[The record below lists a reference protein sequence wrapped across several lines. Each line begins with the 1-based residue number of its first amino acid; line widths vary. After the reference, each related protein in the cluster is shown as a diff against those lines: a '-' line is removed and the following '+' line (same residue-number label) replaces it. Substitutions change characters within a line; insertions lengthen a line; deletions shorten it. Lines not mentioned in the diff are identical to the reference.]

1 MPATGI
7 SLTPEQVI
15 GYARQKMAN
24 YKVPRRVEIVDA
36 LPLNATGK
44 VLKDRAAPPGGDRVM
59 TVPQRSALLFVECQ
73 RGVVGDHSVLP
84 ALAQAAAPVLADLGR
99 LAEGARAAGVQV
111 AHLTYCPMASG
122 RSTNLRS
129 PLMRATASAEEWGE
143 AAGVVDEIGVGPDD
157 LVFERHQGI
166 SPVHRTETLAVL
178 RNLGIEEVVVA
189 GVSTNLAIPLVAVAA
204 ADEDFAVVIPT
215 DGVIGIPAEHHA
227 SMLKH
232 SLAHVGRLTTVG
244 DLLAAWSS

>member
-1 MPATGI
+1 
-7 SLTPEQVI
+7 
-15 GYARQKMAN
+15 
-24 YKVPRRVEIVDA
+24 
-36 LPLNATGK
+36 
-44 VLKDRAAPPGGDRVM
+44 M
-59 TVPQRSALLFVECQ
+59 TVPERTALLFVECQ
-73 RGVVGDHSVLP
+73 RGVVGDLSVLP
-84 ALAQAAAPVLADLGR
+84 ALARAAAPVLADLGR
-99 LAEGARAAGVQV
+99 LAQGARATGVLV

-129 PLMRATASAEEWGE
+129 PLMRATASTEDWGE
-143 AAGVVDEIGVGPDD
+143 AAGVVDEIGVGRDD
-157 LVFERHQGI
+157 LVFQRHQGI
-166 SPVHRTETLAVL
+166 SPVHRTEALAVL
-178 RNLGIEEVVVA
+178 RNLGVEEVVVT

-244 DLLAAWSS
+244 DVLAAWSS